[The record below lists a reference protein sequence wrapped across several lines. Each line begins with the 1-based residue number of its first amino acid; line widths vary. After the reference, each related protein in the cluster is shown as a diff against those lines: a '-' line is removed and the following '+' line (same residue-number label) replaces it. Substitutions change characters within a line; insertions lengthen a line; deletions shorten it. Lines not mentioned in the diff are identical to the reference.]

1 MLSLSSRKIIIL
13 FISIVT
19 SFGNND
25 LYAQHGKYNLNFDGL
40 NKKNHYY
47 GLTIGYNYSSFKIE
61 HSRRLI
67 PEGTFRLNDPK
78 GHAGLTLSMI
88 TNFKMGD
95 YFDFRVLPSISISN
109 RTLTYTPTNTKVIS
123 EQRIESVFGEIP
135 ILLRFTSEP
144 YHDKRVFLISGIKY
158 SYDFSSNAR
167 VDKRKFDLVRI
178 SPHDFQIEIGA
189 GLQFYMPFF
198 IFTPEIKYSHGLGN
212 LLIYDGK
219 LLESTIIDKLYSRTL
234 SISFHFEG

>member
-1 MLSLSSRKIIIL
+1 MLSLYSRKISLL
-13 FISIVT
+13 FISILMMNG
-19 SFGNND
+19 FNILLG
-25 LYAQHGKYNLNFDGL
+25 QHGKYNLNFDGL

-61 HSRRLI
+61 HSRRLA
-67 PEGTFRLNDPK
+67 PEGSFRLNDPK
-78 GHAGLTLSMI
+78 GHPGLTLSMI

-109 RTLTYTPTNTKVIS
+109 RTITYTPTNSKIIT

-144 YHDKRVFLISGIKY
+144 YHDKRIFLLSGIKY

-178 SPHDFQIEIGA
+178 SPHDFQFEIGA
-189 GLQFYMPFF
+189 GLQFYLPFF

-212 LLIYDGK
+212 LLIFDAR
-219 LLESTIIDKLYSRTL
+219 LIESTVIDKLYSRTL

>member
-1 MLSLSSRKIIIL
+1 MLSLRGKKIKGNIL
-13 FISIVT
+13 ILLCLFY
-19 SFGNND
+19 GGK
-25 LYAQHGKYNLNFDGL
+25 LLAQHGKHNINFDGL

-47 GLTIGYNYSSFKIE
+47 GLTVGYNYNSFKIE
-61 HSRRLI
+61 HSKRLT
-67 PEGTFRLNDPK
+67 PEGTFRLNEPI
-78 GHAGLTLSMI
+78 GNSGLTLCMI
-88 TNFKMGD
+88 TNFKMGE
-95 YFDFRVLPSISISN
+95 YFDFRILPTIAISN
-109 RTLTYTPTNTKVIS
+109 RTLSFTPNNSKITQ

-144 YHDKRVFLISGIKY
+144 YKDKRVFLLSGIKY

-189 GLQFYMPFF
+189 GLQFYMPYF

-212 LLIYDGK
+212 LLIYDGR
-219 LLESTIIDKLYSRTL
+219 LIESTVIDKLYSRTL
-234 SISFHFEG
+234 TISLHFEG